1 MPALMYRLG
10 IASVRRRGLVV
21 VLWLIVAVAVIGA
34 ARTMGGSFSDNLVVP
49 DSQSQQAGDLL
60 EERLP
65 AASGGSAQLV
75 FQAAE
80 GTLTEPPAAVAI
92 ERALDEVRSQ
102 PHVATVGEL
111 RLSSDSRTGYA
122 VVEYREPT
130 PQVRDD
136 AFERL
141 TATAART
148 TADGV
153 RMELGGELPV
163 AAETAPAGQEVI
175 GLAVAALVL
184 LLAFGSVIAMGLP
197 IGIALVGLTTSVGF
211 ITAVAALTEVSD
223 IAVVLSSMIG
233 LGVGIDYALFIVTR
247 YREHLNAGMSA
258 EESAGRAISSAGG
271 AVLFAGLTVA
281 IAICGLAIFGLP
293 AMTTV
298 ALLIACTVAV
308 MVALSLTLLPALL
321 GFAGHRIDALRIPGL
336 GRRGASIGRETFWHR
351 FGRRVCARP
360 WPWLLGALTLLFV
373 LTLPLLDIRLGIPSA
388 GTNASSMT
396 TRQAHDLTTE
406 AFGPGLSGPLLVAA
420 ELDDALAADRTLTTL
435 ASAIGAD
442 PGVDWVSPPRISP
455 DGTAAVL
462 TAIPT
467 TAPEDQATTELVHRL
482 RNDLV
487 PSALDGIG
495 ARAYVSGQTATT
507 IDQTDRIASRLV
519 WFILTVIGLSVV
531 LLTVVFRSIAV
542 PIKAAAMNLLS
553 IGAAYGVVVA
563 VFQWGWLGDVF
574 GVEQTLPIA
583 SFIPMLMFAVMFGL
597 SMDYEVFLLS
607 RVREEYVRHGDNER
621 AVIDGI
627 ASTAR
632 VITAAALIM
641 ISVFLAF
648 VLGED
653 PFAKMLG
660 LGLATAVLVDAT
672 IVRVVLVPATMSL
685 LGDRNWWLPRRL
697 DRILPRIDV
706 VETSRDADSE
716 HSPGSRGHVK
726 VTHAGA

>member
-1 MPALMYRLG
+1 MYRLG
-10 IASVRRRGLVV
+10 ITSFRRRGLVV
-21 VLWLIVAVAVIGA
+21 VVWLIVAVAVIGA
-34 ARTMGGSFSDNLVVP
+34 ASTMGGSFSDNLVVP

-60 EERLP
+60 EERFP
-65 AASGGSAQLV
+65 AAAGGSAQLV
-75 FQAAE
+75 FQAPE
-80 GTLTEPPAAVAI
+80 GTLTEPPAAEAI
-92 ERALDEVRSQ
+92 ERALDDVRSQ

-111 RLSSDSRTGYA
+111 RLSSDSRIGYV

-130 PQVRDD
+130 PQIRDD

-141 TATAART
+141 TATAARA

-163 AAETAPAGQEVI
+163 AAEAAPAGQEVI

-247 YREHLNAGMSA
+247 YREHLHAGVSA
-258 EESAGRAISSAGG
+258 EESAGRAISSAGA
-271 AVLFAGLTVA
+271 AVLFAGLTVV

-293 AMTTV
+293 ALTTV
-298 ALLIACTVAV
+298 ALLTAFTVAV

-336 GRRGASIGRETFWHR
+336 GRRDASVGVEMFWHR

-360 WPWLLGALTLLFV
+360 WAWLLGALTLLFV
-373 LTLPLLDIRLGIPSA
+373 LALPLLDIRLGVPSA

-406 AFGPGLSGPLLVAA
+406 AFGPGFSGPLLVAV
-420 ELDDALAADRTLTTL
+420 ELDDGPGADRTLTTL
-435 ASAIGAD
+435 ASAISAD

-455 DGTAAVL
+455 DGTVAVL

-467 TAPEDQATTELVHRL
+467 AAPGDEATTELVHRL
-482 RNDLV
+482 RDDLI
-487 PSALDGIG
+487 PSALEGIG
-495 ARAYVSGQTATT
+495 VRAYVSGQTATT

-519 WFILTVIGLSVV
+519 WFILIVIGLSVV
-531 LLTVVFRSIAV
+531 LLTMVFRSIAV

-574 GVEQTLPIA
+574 GVQQTLPIA
-583 SFIPMLMFAVMFGL
+583 SFIPMLMFAVLFGL

-607 RVREEYVRHGDNER
+607 RVREEYVRHGDNDR

-672 IVRVVLVPATMSL
+672 IVRVVLVPATMRL
-685 LGDRNWWLPRRL
+685 LGDRNWWLPRCL

-706 VETSRDADSE
+706 IGTSRDADLE
-716 HSPGSRGHVK
+716 H
-726 VTHAGA
+726 